1 MSDDPGKMRVMIF
14 TRNFEIKG
22 DLHIYDG
29 VRLTDYINESRSFI
43 AVTDAAVK
51 QRGEE
56 SSVKTSFLNVSKD
69 DIEII
74 FPEDALISDAS

>member
-1 MSDDPGKMRVMIF
+1 MSDDPGKKRVMIF

-29 VRLTDYINESRSFI
+29 VRLTDYINESRAFI
-43 AVTDAAVK
+43 AVTDAEVK
-51 QRGEE
+51 RRGEQAP
-56 SSVKTSFLNVSKD
+56 VKTSFLNVSKN

-74 FPEDALISDAS
+74 FPEDALISGAS